1 MEAPLQ
7 TLSSDRSVAKWR
19 DLLFQLTPSQCAA
32 ELAIIRDWHDVISN
46 LQKIRRDGNVIPEGM
61 TGEQM
66 AEAVARIIWPTGEES

>member
-1 MEAPLQ
+1 
-7 TLSSDRSVAKWR
+7 
-19 DLLFQLTPSQCAA
+19 
-32 ELAIIRDWHDVISN
+32 VISN